1 MARNVSRKSRRRRL
15 GPIGTI
21 GGMCTASL
29 VTLVGIMLGL
39 EPHVILLRAA
49 VSAVAVGSVLS
60 FGLSVIQ
67 LANTPPANGSR
78 Q

>member
-1 MARNVSRKSRRRRL
+1 
-15 GPIGTI
+15 
-21 GGMCTASL
+21 MCTASA
-29 VTLVGIMLGL
+29 VTLVGILLGL

-49 VSAVAVGSVLS
+49 VSAFAVGSVLW

-67 LANTPPANGSR
+67 LANSPPINGSR